1 MMGEEQKE
9 INVPNVGVS
18 ERKRQFIEREQQEY
32 LRELQEKKE
41 IRRKAVKRRRRR
53 KTIVKVVFVA
63 GVVAIVGAGLNY
75 AGTKTVKKIEFQQ
88 DPIGTTA
95 SDIDK
100 NMSKGKNTEEEIID
114 NYQVKYEE
122 LAQQMKDNEEI
133 SNDELSKT
141 AKDTQEKIN
150 EEISKLSSELEE
162 SFGDL
167 SREELY
173 LSSVKRTD
181 DKQSYFYKFS
191 AYNKQKVTLNWLKQ
205 YFDVTQ
211 IENVY
216 DSLSEEEIDALI
228 VSTTY
233 SQIKNYDG
241 GPNNKEEF
249 LKKFG
254 FDSDKSEEENLQEAN
269 KIAADVSFRAAK
281 ESLEQKLGYSLD
293 VEEKSVGK
301 GR

>member
-1 MMGEEQKE
+1 MEEEQKE

-32 LRELQEKKE
+32 LRELQEKRE
-41 IRRKAVKRRRRR
+41 IRRKAVKRKKAIKKIR
-53 KTIVKVVFVA
+53 KVAFVA

-75 AGTKTVKKIEFQQ
+75 AETKTAQRINFQQ
-88 DPIGTTA
+88 DPLGTTA

-100 NMSKGKNTEEEIID
+100 NMSRGMNAEEEIID
-114 NYQVKYEE
+114 SYQEKYEA
-122 LAQQMKDNEEI
+122 LAQQMQDTEEF
-133 SNDELSKT
+133 SNDRLSQT
-141 AKDTQEKIN
+141 AKDTQMKIDN
-150 EEISKLSSELEE
+150 EISKLSFKVKE
-162 SFGDL
+162 SFGIVSD
-167 SREELY
+167 EELHF
-173 LSSVKRTD
+173 SCIKRTD

-211 IENVY
+211 VENVY
-216 DSLSEEEIDALI
+216 DSLSEEDINALI

-233 SQIKNYDG
+233 QQIESYEG

-254 FDSDKSEEENLQEAN
+254 YDSDKSEEERFQEASKMAN
-269 KIAADVSFRAAK
+269 DVSFRVAK